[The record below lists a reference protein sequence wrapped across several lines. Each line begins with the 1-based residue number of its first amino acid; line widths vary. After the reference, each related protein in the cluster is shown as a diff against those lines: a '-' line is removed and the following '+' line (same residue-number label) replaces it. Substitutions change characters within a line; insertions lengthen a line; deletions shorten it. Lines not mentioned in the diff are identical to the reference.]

1 MAILKVGIISQT
13 LVQQHHLRHIV
24 EECGYEVEVAWLINQ
39 LIDDLALLKNTEAID
54 VWLVDVDTF
63 SLNQTKKALL
73 FERWLFDLKT
83 PVIFGEGNTYNATEE
98 GFSSWIRQLT
108 SKLLSVSGQ
117 LYLDQQQQQQQQAEF
132 VWVLAASTG
141 GPEAVK
147 KFLDLLPA
155 GLGIA
160 FLYTQHIEARQN
172 RSLATSVT
180 RDSQY
185 HGRVANHGDTLC
197 ADTVTIVPAKQELDV
212 LSDGTLIVREQ
223 AWRGEYK
230 PSIDQVV
237 ATVADRYGSRGGA
250 IFFSGMGDDGVT
262 GARLMA
268 RRAGRVW
275 IQAPPTCAS
284 DSMPLAVSRTG
295 CVTATGSPEQLSDYL
310 MHAVR
315 GLKETA
321 LIG

>member
-24 EECGYEVEVAWLINQ
+24 EECGYQVGVAWLINQ
-39 LIDDLALLKNTEAID
+39 LLDDLDQLKGTGKVD

-63 SLNQTKKALL
+63 SLDQTKKTLL

-98 GFSSWIRQLT
+98 GFSSWMRQLT
-108 SKLLSVSGQ
+108 TKLLSVSGQ
-117 LYLDQQQQQQQQAEF
+117 LYLDQQQQQPAEF

-147 KFLDLLPA
+147 SFLDSLPA

-160 FLYTQHIEARQN
+160 FLYAQHIESRQN
-172 RSLATSVT
+172 RTLATTVT
-180 RDSQY
+180 RDSHY
-185 HGRVANHGDTLC
+185 RGRVANHGDTLS
-197 ADTVTIVPAKQELDV
+197 ADTVTIVPAKQEMDV
-212 LSDGTLIVREQ
+212 LSDGTLILRDRK
-223 AWRGEYK
+223 WRGEYK

-237 ATVADRYGSRGGA
+237 ATVAERYGSRGGA
-250 IFFSGMGDDGVT
+250 IFFSGMGEDGVT

-284 DSMPLAVSRTG
+284 DSMPLAISRTG
-295 CVTATGSPEQLSDYL
+295 CVSATGSPEQLSDYL
-310 MHAVR
+310 LHAVQ